1 MADRYFDEYYF
12 KYNPSAGT
20 AAGFHQYDDQLED
33 YSRASI
39 DKQIALLKKFK
50 AEFAARSLPATATD
64 AEVAEWI
71 DLNLVINDING
82 HLLALENIRGWEK
95 NPDSYSGGVTNSIFI
110 IMARTFAPPDQRLK
124 SVIAREKQIPAVFAA
139 ARQNLK
145 NPPPIFVD
153 VALQQIPGIVS
164 FFQKDVPE
172 AFKDVKD
179 QKLLDE
185 FHASNQ
191 KVIDSFNQY
200 KEWIE
205 KDLKPQAH
213 GDFRIGADN
222 FSKKL
227 LYDESVDIP
236 LPRLLEIGMANLH
249 KNQESFK
256 AVAAKIDPNKT
267 PQQILEELEKDHP
280 APDKL
285 LQTFRDTLG
294 GLRDFLDQHHIV
306 GMPSQVLPILE
317 ETPAF
322 ERALTFASMDTPGP
336 FEKVAKE
343 AFFN

>member
-39 DKQIALLKKFK
+39 DKQIAVLKKFK
-50 AEFAARSLPATATD
+50 AEFAAPSLPAKATE

-82 HLLALENIRGWEK
+82 HLLSLENIRGWEK
-95 NPDSYSGGVTNSIFI
+95 NPDTYSGGVTNSIFI

-179 QKLLDE
+179 Q
-185 FHASNQ
+185 
-191 KVIDSFNQY
+191 
-200 KEWIE
+200 
-205 KDLKPQAH
+205 
-213 GDFRIGADN
+213 
-222 FSKKL
+222 
-227 LYDESVDIP
+227 
-236 LPRLLEIGMANLH
+236 
-249 KNQESFK
+249 
-256 AVAAKIDPNKT
+256 AA
-267 PQQILEELEKDHP
+267 
-280 APDKL
+280 
-285 LQTFRDTLG
+285 R
-294 GLRDFLDQHHIV
+294 
-306 GMPSQVLPILE
+306 
-317 ETPAF
+317 
-322 ERALTFASMDTPGP
+322 
-336 FEKVAKE
+336 
-343 AFFN
+343 

>member
-1 MADRYFDEYYF
+1 MKFLTFIAVFGMACLACAQGKTQPQANFPAMADRYFDEYYF

-50 AEFAARSLPATATD
+50 AEFTARALPVTATE

-110 IMARTFAPPDQRLK
+110 IMARTYAPPDQRLK

-145 NPPPIFVD
+145 NPPPIYVD

-185 FHASNQ
+185 FHAS
-191 KVIDSFNQY
+191 
-200 KEWIE
+200 EPE
-205 KDLKPQAH
+205 
-213 GDFRIGADN
+213 GD
-222 FSKKL
+222 
-227 LYDESVDIP
+227 
-236 LPRLLEIGMANLH
+236 RLI
-249 KNQESFK
+249 Q
-256 AVAAKIDPNKT
+256 
-267 PQQILEELEKDHP
+267 
-280 APDKL
+280 
-285 LQTFRDTLG
+285 
-294 GLRDFLDQHHIV
+294 
-306 GMPSQVLPILE
+306 PI
-317 ETPAF
+317 
-322 ERALTFASMDTPGP
+322 
-336 FEKVAKE
+336 
-343 AFFN
+343 